1 MYECGIHFSTCVQ
14 TLLPRGGPESPLRE
28 RNTSVNNM
36 LTEYVKGNSRVQL
49 VNIDTGFVQVN
60 IIHPVADCA
69 GVFCEIFSRQHQ
81 IFL

>member
-1 MYECGIHFSTCVQ
+1 MWYSLLYLFQ

-60 IIHPVADCA
+60 IIHPVTGCA